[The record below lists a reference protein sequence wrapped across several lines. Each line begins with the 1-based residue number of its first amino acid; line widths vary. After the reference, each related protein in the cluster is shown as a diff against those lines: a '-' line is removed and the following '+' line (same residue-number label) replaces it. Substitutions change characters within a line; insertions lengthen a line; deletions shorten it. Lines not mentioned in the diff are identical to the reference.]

1 LQEPFYN
8 KEVSSE
14 VVMKSTPVAAIRR
27 LQLLTIAWMCVEA
40 GVSIYASARAHS
52 MALLAFGGDSAIEL
66 LSACVVLL
74 RFSGTELSESR
85 ASRVAAWLLLLL
97 ASFIAMGSTVSL
109 LRPSLRPETS
119 YPGISL
125 LLIATLMMPWLAR
138 EKRKLA
144 AQTSSSSLRAD
155 ATQSAVCAYLAW
167 IALAGLGLNALFH
180 LQWAD
185 PAAALALIPFVL
197 YEAREAWRGHGCAC
211 G

>member
-1 LQEPFYN
+1 MP
-8 KEVSSE
+8 
-14 VVMKSTPVAAIRR
+14 STPVAAIRR

-66 LSACVVLL
+66 LSAFVVLL
-74 RFSGTELSESR
+74 RFAGTELSERR
-85 ASRVAAWLLLLL
+85 ASRVTAWLLLSL
-97 ASFIAMGSTVSL
+97 AAFIAMGSTVSL

-119 YPGISL
+119 YIGIGL
-125 LLIATLMMPWLAR
+125 LLIATLIMPWLAR

-144 AQTSSSSLRAD
+144 AQTASSALRAD

-167 IALAGLGLNALFH
+167 IALAGLGVNALFH

-185 PAAALALIPFVL
+185 PVAALALIPLVL
-197 YEAREAWRGHGCAC
+197 YEAREAWRGHACAC

>member
-1 LQEPFYN
+1 MP
-8 KEVSSE
+8 
-14 VVMKSTPVAAIRR
+14 STPVAAIRR
-27 LQLLTIAWMCVEA
+27 LQLITIVWMCVEA

-85 ASRVAAWLLLLL
+85 ASRVAAWLLLSL
-97 ASFIAMGSTVSL
+97 AAFIAVGSTVSL

-119 YPGISL
+119 YPGIGL
-125 LLIATLMMPWLAR
+125 LLIATLIMPWLAR
-138 EKRKLA
+138 EKRELA
-144 AQTSSSSLRAD
+144 ARTSSSSLRAD

-167 IALAGLGLNALFH
+167 IALAGLALNALFH

-185 PAAALALIPFVL
+185 PAAALALIPLVL

>member
-1 LQEPFYN
+1 MP
-8 KEVSSE
+8 
-14 VVMKSTPVAAIRR
+14 STPVAAIRR
-27 LQLLTIAWMCVEA
+27 LQLITIVWMCVEA

-167 IALAGLGLNALFH
+167 IALAGRGLNALFH

-197 YEAREAWRGHGCAC
+197 YEARDAWRGHGCAC

>member
-1 LQEPFYN
+1 MVP
-8 KEVSSE
+8 
-14 VVMKSTPVAAIRR
+14 TGHVAAIRR
-27 LQLLTIAWMCVEA
+27 LQLITIAWMCVEV
-40 GVSIYASARAHS
+40 GVSIFGSVRSHS

-66 LSACVVLL
+66 LSAGVVLL
-74 RFSGTELSESR
+74 RFSGNELGERR
-85 ASRVAAWLLLLL
+85 ASRIAAWLLFSL
-97 ASFIAMGSTVSL
+97 AIFIAGGSAISF

-119 YPGISL
+119 YPGIAL
-125 LLIATLMMPWLAR
+125 LLLATFIMPWLAR

-197 YEAREAWRGHGCAC
+197 YEAREAWRGYGCAC

>member
-1 LQEPFYN
+1 M
-8 KEVSSE
+8 
-14 VVMKSTPVAAIRR
+14 VMPSMHVAAIRR
-27 LQLLTIAWMCVEA
+27 LQLITIAWMCVEV

-74 RFSGTELSESR
+74 RFSGTELSERR
-85 ASRVAAWLLLLL
+85 ASRVAAWLLLSL
-97 ASFIAMGSTVSL
+97 AAFIAVGSTVSL

-125 LLIATLMMPWLAR
+125 LLIATLIMPWLAR

-185 PAAALALIPFVL
+185 PAAALALIPLVL

>member
-1 LQEPFYN
+1 M
-8 KEVSSE
+8 
-14 VVMKSTPVAAIRR
+14 VMPSAHVAAIRR
-27 LQLLTIAWMCVEA
+27 LQLITIAWMCVEV

-74 RFSGTELSESR
+74 RFSGTELSER
-85 ASRVAAWLLLLL
+85 CASRVAAWLLLSL
-97 ASFIAMGSTVSL
+97 AAFIAVGSTVSL

-125 LLIATLMMPWLAR
+125 LLIATLIMPWLAR

-185 PAAALALIPFVL
+185 PAAALALIPLVL